1 MSINMNSSEYIEVDN
16 NIFLHIRD
24 WGQGNP
30 IVFISGWPFGHE
42 MFEYQF
48 TQLPQHGC
56 RCIGISMRGF
66 GKSSK
71 PWGEY
76 TYDIFADNLRSVL
89 NSLALSNI
97 TLVGFSMGGAIALRY
112 MSRHK
117 GDGIANL
124 VLSGAA
130 PPSFTTRSG
139 FPFGIEP
146 GAVDKLIELCYSD
159 RAKLNADLGKSFFR
173 IGTSV
178 SPQLLDW
185 FQSLGMEAS
194 PHATAACL
202 VNLRDQDLRN
212 DIQSVKVPT
221 VVFHGL
227 HDQICPFALAE
238 AMTAPT
244 EAMPTGGEAMASGVE
259 AIAAGEEAIA
269 AEVSAI
275 AAGAEAVSARA
286 TPAAAGIRGAKL
298 ICFEN
303 SGHALFYEER
313 DKFNAELLN
322 FIQKKSSKE
331 KLFFPL

>member
-1 MSINMNSSEYIEVDN
+1 MSIQKNSSEYIEIDD

-24 WGQGNP
+24 WGQGKT
-30 IVFISGWPFGHE
+30 IVFIPGWPLGHE

-76 TYDIFADNLRSVL
+76 TYDVFADDLQSVL
-89 NSLALSNI
+89 DSLALRDV

-112 MSRHK
+112 MARHK
-117 GDGIANL
+117 GDGISKL
-124 VLSGAA
+124 VLCAA
-130 PPSFTTRSG
+130 AAPSFTTRSG
-139 FPFGIEP
+139 FPFRIEP
-146 GAVDKLIELCYSD
+146 EAVDNLIELCYSD
-159 RAKLNADLGKSFFR
+159 RAKLNADFGKIFFR
-173 IGTSV
+173 NSDAV

-202 VNLRDQDLRN
+202 ATLRDSDLRE
-212 DIQSVKVPT
+212 DIESVKVPT
-221 VVFHGL
+221 VLFHGL
-227 HDQICPFALAE
+227 HDQVCPFELAE
-238 AMTAPT
+238 TMTAR
-244 EAMPTGGEAMASGVE
+244 S
-259 AIAAGEEAIA
+259 
-269 AEVSAI
+269 EVM
-275 AAGAEAVSARA
+275 AAGAEPVAG
-286 TPAAAGIRGAKL
+286 GIRGAKI

-313 DKFNAELLN
+313 DKFNAELIN
-322 FIQKKSSKE
+322 FIKKKSSRE
-331 KLFFPL
+331 KYYFPL